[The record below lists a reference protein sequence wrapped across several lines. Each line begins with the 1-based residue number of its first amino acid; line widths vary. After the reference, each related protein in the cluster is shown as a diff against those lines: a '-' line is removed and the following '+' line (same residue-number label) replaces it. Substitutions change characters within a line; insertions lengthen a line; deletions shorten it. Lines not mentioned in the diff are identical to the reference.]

1 MRICVKKL
9 HQKLNKKM
17 ITIYYQK
24 KKIYVIATIFLL
36 LFLTAL
42 VSIFYF
48 LNNPKYVNSAWFF
61 KLPGIQRVGVPVSA
75 WWIATVSSL
84 LLGWCVYMLW
94 RMLENKPVVSISRE
108 GVAIK
113 NLPFIAWHLI
123 DIVRITEVKGQ
134 KFVEIRLHDMHA
146 YKKRLTWPYVL
157 LFKLNDMVGDF
168 HVSLPTMLTMKHEEI
183 VNVINSYKKN

>member
-94 RMLENKPVVSISRE
+94 SMLENKPVVSISRE

-113 NLPFIAWHLI
+113 NLPLIAWHLI

>member
-1 MRICVKKL
+1 
-9 HQKLNKKM
+9 M

-94 RMLENKPVVSISRE
+94 SMLENKPVVSISRE

-113 NLPFIAWHLI
+113 NLPLIAWHLI